1 MQSNQW
7 TKLVGV
13 GAMLITL
20 ASLGGCDTYG
30 PTATERDY
38 GNSVR
43 SMVSNQTANPAPADP
58 ESVAD
63 GDGVRSDNALGVYRE
78 DVTQP
83 GSTKREAVIGG
94 DNR

>member
-1 MQSNQW
+1 MQSNEW
-7 TKLVGV
+7 AKLAGV

-20 ASLGGCDTYG
+20 ATLGGCDTYG

-43 SMVSNQTANPAPADP
+43 SMVRNQTANPTPADTA
-58 ESVAD
+58 SVPD
-63 GDGVRSDNALGVYRE
+63 GDGVRSDNALNVYRT
-78 DVTQP
+78 DVTN
-83 GSTKREAVIGG
+83 SDAKRQTPMGG